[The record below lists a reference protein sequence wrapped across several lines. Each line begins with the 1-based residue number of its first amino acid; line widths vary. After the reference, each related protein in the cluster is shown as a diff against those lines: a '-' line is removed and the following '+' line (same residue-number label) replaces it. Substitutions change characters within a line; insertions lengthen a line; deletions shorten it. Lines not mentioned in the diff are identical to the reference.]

1 MSRLRFIWDSRKALS
16 NRRKHGVSMEE
27 ARSAFADSLAA
38 TLPDPDHSFGE
49 QRYITF
55 GRSRRGR
62 LLAVVHTEV
71 EDTVRIISARLMTPA
86 ERRRH
91 EES

>member
-1 MSRLRFIWDSRKALS
+1 MSQLRFVWDHRKALA

-27 ARSAFADSLAA
+27 ARSAFGDPLSV
-38 TLPDPDHSFGE
+38 TLPDPDHSVGE
-49 QRYITF
+49 RRYITF
-55 GRSRRGR
+55 GRSGRGR
-62 LLAVVHTEV
+62 LLTVVHTEV